1 MKKDDKIKK
10 NVFLIVFIILCLL
23 FIDLAG
29 QAAYRLIKGRFTWDT
44 YKQYG
49 FDIFNI
55 RIFTE
60 FVEDDRLVTIKKNFT
75 GEQDNWLIKT
85 DANRF
90 RIGKNKYFNNKENF
104 VFLGDSVPFGWGV
117 NGDINVPSKFYEII
131 KANLGDKYG
140 VINAAI
146 PSYSLYQSVKRYQFE
161 INRKFPVKYVILQI
175 YDPAANFASL
185 GEKWDKRICWTSKN
199 RLVSSR
205 DIIKAHSCC
214 ERFMHKYSSL
224 YHSLNSFIIKS
235 KERKRALPAMLDL
248 NDKKAFDFFEQENN
262 SVLEEL
268 YSMLNKDN
276 ITFIIL
282 PVNLAKPLFDY
293 NSQEL
298 LSLNPLYKAT
308 LTAIGSLNQS
318 LKKFALSHKNV
329 YYFDIESYFNKFN
342 RKELFIDSCHL
353 SEKGSQK
360 QAEFIFE
367 QLKNNNLL

>member
-1 MKKDDKIKK
+1 MKKS
-10 NVFLIVFIILCLL
+10 VFVIVFIILCLL

-44 YKQYG
+44 YNQYG

-60 FVEDDRLVTIKKNFT
+60 FTQDNRLVTMKNDFT
-75 GEQDNWLIKT
+75 GKQDSWLIKT

-90 RIGKNKYFNNKENF
+90 RIGKNKYFSNKENF
-104 VFLGDSVPFGWGV
+104 VFIGDSVPFGWGV
-117 NGDINVPSKFYEII
+117 DGNINVPSKFYEII

-146 PSYSLYQSVKRYQFE
+146 PSYSLYQAVKRYEFE
-161 INRKFPVKYVILQI
+161 INRKFPVKYLILQI
-175 YDPAANFASL
+175 YDPAANFANL
-185 GEKWDKRICWTSKN
+185 GKEWNKRICWTSKN
-199 RLVSSR
+199 RLISYK
-205 DIIKAHSCC
+205 DMIKTHNCC
-214 ERFMHKYSSL
+214 ERFMHKCSSL
-224 YHSLNSFIIKS
+224 YHTWNSYMIKS
-235 KERKRALPAMLDL
+235 KEKKEAPPEMLDL
-248 NDKKAFDFFEQENN
+248 NDKKAFDYFEQENN

-268 YSMLNKDN
+268 YSMLTKDN
-276 ITFIIL
+276 VALILL

-293 NSQEL
+293 NKQEL
-298 LSLNPLYKAT
+298 FSVSPLYKAT
-308 LTAIGSLNQS
+308 LTAIESLNQS
-318 LKKFALSHKNV
+318 LKEFALSHRNV

-353 SEKGSQK
+353 SEKGAQK

-367 QLKNNNLL
+367 QLKSNNLL